1 MIVPL
6 IGAISAGLGLSLGLV
21 LNVRLAGH
29 SGQPVLASLINFLVG
44 MTVTLALALLG
55 VLGQASFPVGAE
67 AWMWLGGAVG
77 AGYVVLTLFTA
88 RLLGVAASTAGVTL
102 GQILG
107 ARIIDAF
114 GLLGQPVRPV
124 SLTAILG
131 AALLVAAVLILAR
144 ERETSPVKP

>member
-1 MIVPL
+1 VIIPL

-44 MTVTLALALLG
+44 TTVTLSLAL
-55 VLGQASFPVGAE
+55 LGQASFPAGAE

-144 ERETSPVKP
+144 ERETRPVQP